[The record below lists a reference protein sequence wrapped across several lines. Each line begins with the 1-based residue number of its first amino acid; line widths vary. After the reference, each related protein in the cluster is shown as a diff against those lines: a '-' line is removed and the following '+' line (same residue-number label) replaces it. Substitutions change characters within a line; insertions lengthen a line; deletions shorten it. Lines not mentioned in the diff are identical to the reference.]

1 MKQVKLGKRD
11 RNNYVQLA
19 TDLCYTECTITA
31 IRNANTE
38 QDVQHILLNARKNGG
53 DYRCLSVK

>member
-1 MKQVKLGKRD
+1 MKQARLGKRD

-19 TDLCYTECTITA
+19 IDLCYTQRTITA

-38 QDVQHILLNARKNGG
+38 KDVQHILLNARKNGG
-53 DYRCLSVK
+53 DYKCL